1 MKTGF
6 YLSYSSSFDITGGA
20 ERNEMKGIR
29 NKSALKFDVDRK
41 KERRKEN
48 ENKIETEEGSKGRVK
63 RFRRS
68 DAVEGG

>member
-41 KERRKEN
+41 RKEG
-48 ENKIETEEGSKGRVK
+48 KKMRIKLKQRKDQKG
-63 RFRRS
+63 
-68 DAVEGG
+68 G